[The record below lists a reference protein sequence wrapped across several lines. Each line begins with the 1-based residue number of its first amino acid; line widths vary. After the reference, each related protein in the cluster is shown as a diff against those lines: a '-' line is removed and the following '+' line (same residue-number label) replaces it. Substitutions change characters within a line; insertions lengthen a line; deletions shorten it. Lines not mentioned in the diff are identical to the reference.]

1 MDVNRKKEI
10 AKFFC
15 GFEAAHALAH
25 IFILVT
31 GTTITI
37 LGTALTPTWHIVPLT
52 VNILLTIALA
62 NYGWSLYRRRGR

>member
-25 IFILVT
+25 ILILVS

-37 LGTALTPTWHIVPLT
+37 LGIALAPTWHI
-52 VNILLTIALA
+52 
-62 NYGWSLYRRRGR
+62 YR